1 MNFPQFLLI
10 LKAHFLIALFTLM
23 VTLAGTYIISKQLP
37 KSFKAST
44 AVVLN
49 YKGVDPVTGSTSP
62 AQLLPGYMATQVDI
76 ITSSSV
82 AMMVM
87 DDLKLTEGDAV
98 QAQFLRETK
107 GVGTL
112 RDWLSALLQ
121 KNLLVEPSKESSVL
135 VIGFKW
141 PEPNFAATVANA
153 YANAYLKKSIELKVE
168 PLKKAAAYFEAQSKV
183 LRNDV
188 DVAQKKL
195 SLYQQENGLVSVD
208 NRLDI
213 ETQRLNELSSQLVG
227 AQAQAAEATSRQQL
241 VEGANANE
249 SPDVA
254 SNPLIQNLKL
264 GLGNAESKFSEVS
277 QRLDKNHPQY
287 IGLKAEIEKL
297 RAALNEN
304 LASVSNSVGNNAR
317 IVQRREVDIRSA
329 LAAQKAK
336 VLELNRTR
344 DNLNLLQKEAERA
357 QRAYE
362 TTSQRFMQTNLEGQ
376 SNQSDIA
383 VLSPAVPPREA
394 SSPKVFL
401 NMVFSLIAGTMLAV
415 ALPFWLKCWIVG
427 CALILIWRKP
437 WMCQC

>member
-183 LRNDV
+183 L
-188 DVAQKKL
+188 Q
-195 SLYQQENGLVSVD
+195 
-208 NRLDI
+208 
-213 ETQRLNELSSQLVG
+213 
-227 AQAQAAEATSRQQL
+227 
-241 VEGANANE
+241 
-249 SPDVA
+249 
-254 SNPLIQNLKL
+254 
-264 GLGNAESKFSEVS
+264 
-277 QRLDKNHPQY
+277 
-287 IGLKAEIEKL
+287 
-297 RAALNEN
+297 
-304 LASVSNSVGNNAR
+304 
-317 IVQRREVDIRSA
+317 
-329 LAAQKAK
+329 
-336 VLELNRTR
+336 
-344 DNLNLLQKEAERA
+344 
-357 QRAYE
+357 
-362 TTSQRFMQTNLEGQ
+362 
-376 SNQSDIA
+376 
-383 VLSPAVPPREA
+383 
-394 SSPKVFL
+394 
-401 NMVFSLIAGTMLAV
+401 
-415 ALPFWLKCWIVG
+415 
-427 CALILIWRKP
+427 
-437 WMCQC
+437 